1 MAAVEKAIMIS
12 AHDFALATC
21 QATIFTPDEEI
32 SAVKVIKGLLP
43 RWLDKFD
50 AEPIILPTPSPREV
64 PKLILQSSTGTW
76 RCEVGSDRVNILWN
90 RVKNDLP
97 VLSMNEFYMEAT
109 RLFLDY
115 RESIQPRVGRFAAV
129 VTRYALQPS
138 PGLFLSRHF
147 CQEKWHSAPLNRPQS
162 FELHVHKRFLIAD
175 QFQVNSWVRSKTG
188 TLQQENAP
196 QEIVLV
202 EQDLNTPSEDLP
214 SRSYDMDEMRKF
226 FQVVIP
232 EFDAILKLYFPIEE
246 SQ

>member
-1 MAAVEKAIMIS
+1 MIS

-21 QATIFTPDEEI
+21 QATIFTPDEEV

-50 AEPIILPTPSPREV
+50 SEPIILPTPGPREV
-64 PKLILQSSTGTW
+64 PKVILQSSTGAW
-76 RCEVGSDRVNILWN
+76 RCEVGSERINIFWQRL
-90 RVKNDLP
+90 KSDLP
-97 VLSMNEFYMEAT
+97 VLSMSEFFAEAT

-115 RESIQPRVGRFAAV
+115 RQAIQPRVGRLAAV
-129 VTRYALQPS
+129 ITRYALQQS

-162 FELHVHKRFLIAD
+162 FELHVHKQFLMAN

-202 EQDLNTPSEDLP
+202 EQDLNTASEGME
-214 SRSYDMDEMRKF
+214 SRSYDMDEMRRF
-226 FQVVIP
+226 FEVVIP
-232 EFDAILKLYFPIEE
+232 EFDTILNLYFPREE
-246 SQ
+246 PR